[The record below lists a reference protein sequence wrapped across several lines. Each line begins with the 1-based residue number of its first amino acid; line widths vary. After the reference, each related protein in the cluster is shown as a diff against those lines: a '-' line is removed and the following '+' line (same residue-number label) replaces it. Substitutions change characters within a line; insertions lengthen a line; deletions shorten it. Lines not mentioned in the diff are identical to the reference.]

1 MDSGL
6 VRAGTYGLGL
16 SMMIVSVGTSLFA
29 GFAQPA
35 PEIDAGSLSAGIGLV
50 TAGVLILRSRRR
62 SK

>member
-1 MDSGL
+1 MQSRIL
-6 VRAGTYGLGL
+6 RVCEYGLGL
-16 SMMIVSVGTSLFA
+16 LTMVVSVGTSLFA
-29 GFAQPA
+29 GFAQTT

>member
-1 MDSGL
+1 MKSGIL
-6 VRAGTYGLGL
+6 RVCVYGLGVL
-16 SMMIVSVGTSLFA
+16 VIVVSVGSGLLA
-29 GFAQPA
+29 GGAVPA